1 MPICKVFIIIGNC
14 MNRLDEIYAEDDA
27 IKNFSKSYLKYI
39 CSVLEKI
46 SLDEIEGFVK
56 SLLAARDRGSA
67 IYFIGNGGSAATASH
82 FANDI
87 AIGTR
92 LFEKPFRVMS
102 LCDNQAVITAI
113 ANDDGYD
120 QVFSRQLGV
129 LLQKDDVVVAISAS
143 GNSENL
149 LRAIETARQKG
160 AISVGLTAFDGG
172 QLRGIV
178 DVSVH
183 VPTNKGEYGPAEDGH
198 MVLDHLVGS
207 YLIRFVKEKN

>member
-1 MPICKVFIIIGNC
+1 VNEI
-14 MNRLDEIYAEDDA
+14 DEIYSEKLT
-27 IKNFSKSYLKYI
+27 IKDFSKSYLEYVS
-39 CSVLEKI
+39 SVLGKI
-46 SLDEIEGFVK
+46 SLDEIERFVE

-92 LFEKPFRVMS
+92 LFDKPFRVMS

-113 ANDDGYD
+113 ANDDGYE
-120 QVFSRQLGV
+120 QIFSRQLGV

-149 LRAIETARQKG
+149 LCAIKTAKQKG
-160 AISVGLTAFDGG
+160 ATTVGLTAFDGG
-172 QLRGIV
+172 TLRGVV

-207 YLIRFVKEKN
+207 YLMRFVKES

>member
-1 MPICKVFIIIGNC
+1 
-14 MNRLDEIYAEDDA
+14 MNRLDEIYAEDEA
-27 IKNFSKSYLKYI
+27 IKNFSKSYLKYV

-46 SLDEIEGFVK
+46 SLDEIEKFVK

-92 LFEKPFRVMS
+92 LFDKPFRVMS

-129 LLQKDDVVVAISAS
+129 LLQKNDVVVAISAS

-149 LRAIETARQKG
+149 LCAIKTAKQKG
-160 AISVGLTAFDGG
+160 ATTVGLTAFDGG
-172 QLRGIV
+172 KLRDVV

-183 VPTNKGEYGPAEDGH
+183 IPTNKGEYGPAEDGH

-207 YLIRFVKEKN
+207 YLMRFVKES